1 MHRVAGLCHRVART
15 RGCHASY
22 ASANPLFL
30 ALLPANP
37 HKHGA
42 CRHAPRTCTNFRQDC
57 SLFRAAFHLT
67 FESHSPYHFTTP
79 IMKLILAAATFVTT
93 ANAFGSSS
101 PRLAG
106 GNRLFS
112 TALNAGNVGL
122 YYSTSTGNTETVAG
136 YIADASGLRADDIGD
151 ASDADIQA
159 HDAIIV
165 GGKVTIVVEFCC
177 VDLLLYRL
185 LIQTNYF
192 FFFSQHQPGTPA
204 KTPSAR
210 EPLGTHGFTAPSP
223 TST

>member
-1 MHRVAGLCHRVART
+1 
-15 RGCHASY
+15 
-22 ASANPLFL
+22 
-30 ALLPANP
+30 
-37 HKHGA
+37 
-42 CRHAPRTCTNFRQDC
+42 
-57 SLFRAAFHLT
+57 
-67 FESHSPYHFTTP
+67 
-79 IMKLILAAATFVTT
+79 MKLILAAATFVTT

-101 PRLAG
+101 PRLG

-204 KTPSAR
+204 KIPSAR
-210 EPLGTHGFTAPSP
+210 EPPGTHGSTAPSP